1 MTKDYGKPSRAGENR
16 VLVERRL
23 RELAEAGGG
32 RETLTI
38 EWRGKP
44 SYFDVI
50 EMQAGDLYYN
60 PATHR
65 IRAQRSHDTQRD
77 ALLDAD
83 PWSVESQEYLDFL
96 LKALPADPSRL
107 DPEFGNLA
115 ESLRDYGQ
123 NDPGL
128 ITRDGILVNGNSR
141 RAALLQA
148 FGPTRPMRVA
158 VLPDSCDWSDVTAVE
173 LSLQLRKDHR
183 RDYSYINRL
192 LAIDEMASQGVPLAT
207 IAATFRSTVDSCK
220 RDMWVLGIIRTMIK
234 RSSAAGK
241 AMPLI
246 AFEDHT
252 EKLRELHRR
261 FAKEVVSNPDKA
273 ELMLEARLSAIAL
286 GFSKTDV
293 RLIESDFQD
302 RYLAKSLPGGLQL
315 KVAAPGSVKIP
326 GLGRSVKGPSDTL
339 ASARAMTDALLQ
351 ARAVSSV
358 DLSLSSPEGVQAQ
371 RTLETYKNAFDES
384 LGFAGKDA
392 RVRKRKQAA
401 PARLADACQDIDQCI
416 SDLVMSR
423 ASRSLD
429 EDAFDD
435 AVAKLR
441 QSLGKLAI
449 ETKRTVKDP
458 GNDTA
463 WLVGLL
469 KEGL

>member
-286 GFSKTDV
+286 
-293 RLIESDFQD
+293 
-302 RYLAKSLPGGLQL
+302 
-315 KVAAPGSVKIP
+315 
-326 GLGRSVKGPSDTL
+326 
-339 ASARAMTDALLQ
+339 
-351 ARAVSSV
+351 
-358 DLSLSSPEGVQAQ
+358 
-371 RTLETYKNAFDES
+371 
-384 LGFAGKDA
+384 
-392 RVRKRKQAA
+392 
-401 PARLADACQDIDQCI
+401 
-416 SDLVMSR
+416 
-423 ASRSLD
+423 
-429 EDAFDD
+429 
-435 AVAKLR
+435 
-441 QSLGKLAI
+441 
-449 ETKRTVKDP
+449 
-458 GNDTA
+458 
-463 WLVGLL
+463 
-469 KEGL
+469 